1 MYAVVQQLRAVMDR
15 RVVCCVDVCTCGGQ
29 GWLLS
34 AAPVASMKQLVRD
47 EEHAAEEWSRHD
59 GGQLAERG
67 DVRRRWIEQHS
78 LDNRERCHVLQ

>member
-1 MYAVVQQLRAVMDR
+1 
-15 RVVCCVDVCTCGGQ
+15 
-29 GWLLS
+29 
-34 AAPVASMKQLVRD
+34 MKQLVRD
-47 EEHAAEEWSRHD
+47 EEHAVEEWSRHD